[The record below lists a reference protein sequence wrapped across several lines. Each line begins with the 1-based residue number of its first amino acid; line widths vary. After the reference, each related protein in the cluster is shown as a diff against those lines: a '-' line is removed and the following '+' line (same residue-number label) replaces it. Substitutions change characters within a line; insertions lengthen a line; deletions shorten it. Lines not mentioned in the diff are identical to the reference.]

1 MKIKSFAAI
10 AIAILLA
17 IAAYWYGSPFLAVR
31 QLQQAA
37 QEGDAETFNAHV
49 DYPKLRDSLKVQLST
64 LIGQKMGTPPDS
76 GNPLAA
82 LGKLIGQRLVDQ
94 LVEAMVR
101 PETVMMALNSGR
113 LGKASSAAPAA
124 PSSSAAPAS
133 GAGIAPSPASPEP
146 EKKAR
151 WVIDRQGLNRMTA
164 YAVDPARPEEPNTD
178 RLGLVFERSGFSGW
192 KLTDIRMPAAAFG
205 KP

>member
-1 MKIKSFAAI
+1 MRNKSFAAI
-10 AIAILLA
+10 AIAILLT

-49 DYPKLRDSLKVQLST
+49 DYPKLRDSLKFQLSA
-64 LIGQKMGTPPDS
+64 LIAQKMGTPPDS

-82 LGKLIGQRLVDQ
+82 LGNLIGQRLVDQ

-113 LGKASSAAPAA
+113 LGKAAPAA

-133 GAGIAPSPASPEP
+133 GAGMAPSPASPEP
-146 EKKAR
+146 ERKAR

-164 YAVDPARPEEPNTD
+164 YAIDPARPEEPNTD